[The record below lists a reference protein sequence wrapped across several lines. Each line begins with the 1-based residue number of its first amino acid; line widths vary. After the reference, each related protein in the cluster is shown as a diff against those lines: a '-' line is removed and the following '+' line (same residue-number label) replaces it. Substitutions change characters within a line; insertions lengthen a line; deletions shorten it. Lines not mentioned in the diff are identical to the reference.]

1 MTGQVYFIQ
10 PEVLLGTDRFKV
22 GKHDKNGLERI
33 KSYGK
38 KTEIII
44 VWECQNS
51 NFLEFQ
57 IIKKFKENFKL
68 IKGNEYFQGD
78 KQKMK
83 KLFMYIIYN
92 NNDNNNI
99 IDLKHFRIEKK
110 KEINENK
117 LRNPDE
123 QYQTDACIWR
133 NLHNSINCFL
143 LDYMQ
148 NIQSIYNKLEEENK
162 ILKIQRK
169 DLYKEYTKYCITN
182 NFKAITK
189 GNWLRIIKSW
199 YTYSFDFVRIKGYD
213 HYKINL
219 TKLRETLSPPEINH
233 SLIKRE
239 NELND
244 QMKVDAKMS
253 TLNEFIKKYHGKIP
267 YIIEKYHDC
276 GGNDNKSN

>member
-1 MTGQVYFIQ
+1 MLGQVYFIQ

-44 VWECQNS
+44 VYECQNS
-51 NFLEFQ
+51 NFLESQ

-83 KLFMYIIYN
+83 KLFMYMIY

-99 IDLKHFRIEKK
+99 NNIIDLKYFRIEKE
-110 KEINENK
+110 KEIKENK
-117 LRNPDE
+117 VRNPDE
-123 QYQTDACIWR
+123 RYQTDTDIWR

-162 ILKIQRK
+162 ILRIQRK

-182 NFKAITK
+182 NFRAITK
-189 GNWLRIIKSW
+189 GNWLRIIKNW
-199 YTYSFDFVRIKGYD
+199 YTHSFDFVKIKGYD
-213 HYKINL
+213 NYKIDL
-219 TKLRETLSPPEINH
+219 TKLRETLSPPEIDH
-233 SLIKRE
+233 YAIKRE

-244 QMKVDAKMS
+244 QMKVDAKTMP
-253 TLNEFIKKYHGKIP
+253 TFNEFIKKYHYRKMDELM
-267 YIIEKYHDC
+267 EKYHDY
-276 GGNDNKSN
+276 GGND